1 MAIELKF
8 TGFCEGCKCSELE
21 LYKIETLGEGT
32 AWSVRCRHRQAC
44 ILARQR
50 LGEEMQAKI
59 TEQDEKHFRSM
70 LDAMT
75 QTAERIN
82 AARHARETENDT

>member
-1 MAIELKF
+1 MVELKF

-44 ILARQR
+44 ILARQH
-50 LGEEMQAKI
+50 LVKEMDAK
-59 TEQDEKHFRSM
+59 TKEQEKTHFQSM

-82 AARHARETENDT
+82 AARHARETENEI